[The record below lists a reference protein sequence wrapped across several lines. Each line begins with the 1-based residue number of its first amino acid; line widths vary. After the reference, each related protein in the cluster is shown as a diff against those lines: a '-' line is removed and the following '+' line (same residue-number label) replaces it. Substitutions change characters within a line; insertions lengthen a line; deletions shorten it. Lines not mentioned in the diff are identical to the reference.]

1 MISWEISRGKKSPL
15 RAVLF
20 SRIRHLQISIAEA
33 KKKSKKNERSKNVYK
48 GNQNAFR
55 IGTGFLGKEI
65 IKLQSFVPLLLRECL
80 LFLIGS
86 NYIS

>member
-33 KKKSKKNERSKNVYK
+33 KKNKKNERSKNVYK

-65 IKLQSFVPLLLRECL
+65 IKLQSFVPLFLRECL